1 MTSNYANQ
9 WSLEEGRL
17 FLNHGSFGACP
28 DFIIEE
34 QRKWQNQ
41 MESEPV
47 RFFEHE
53 MPLLLKKSRDALA
66 DFISCSSED
75 LAFIPN
81 ATTGVNTILRS
92 LIFSEDDEILV
103 PDHAYQACRN
113 AIDFV
118 AKRWGATVVTVSI
131 PFPIDG
137 PETVVDLMMKAVT
150 EKTKLVM
157 IDTVTSPT
165 GLRMP
170 FEELTSLFEARGIEV
185 LLDAA
190 HGIGMIPLHL
200 DELGA

>member
-1 MTSNYANQ
+1 MPSPLAKHWN
-9 WSLEEGRL
+9 LEPSRI

-28 DFIIEE
+28 EFVIKE
-34 QRKWQNQ
+34 QRKWQDR

-47 RFFEHE
+47 RFFEDE
-53 MPLLLKKSRDALA
+53 MPLLLKQSRDALA
-66 DFISCSSED
+66 DFLSCSSED
-75 LAFIPN
+75 LALVPN

-92 LIFSEDDEILV
+92 LIFSKDDEILV

-118 AKRWGATVVTVSI
+118 ASRWGANVVTVSI

-137 PETVVDLMMKAVT
+137 PEIVVDLMMGAAT

-170 FEELTSLFEARGIEV
+170 FEELTSLFE
-185 LLDAA
+185 
-190 HGIGMIPLHL
+190 
-200 DELGA
+200 